1 MYTNVFVVHFEYK
14 INRRIP
20 PLVSGVLQ
28 YRKPKIPGWDS
39 DSDSSVLL
47 LLFCPSHLKKRNH
60 KMSALSPRNRIVV
73 FRLSQD
79 EFETLKCAC
88 AEKGGRNLSEF
99 TRSEL
104 LSFLHAQPPEYLI
117 HSKLDAIARQLVS
130 MRTEMQ
136 EMSLLRDGGM
146 PAEAPPVS
154 SSLEDRKLNFDVR
167 SKRCV

>member
-1 MYTNVFVVHFEYK
+1 
-14 INRRIP
+14 
-20 PLVSGVLQ
+20 
-28 YRKPKIPGWDS
+28 
-39 DSDSSVLL
+39 
-47 LLFCPSHLKKRNH
+47 
-60 KMSALSPRNRIVV
+60 MSALSPRNRIVV

-104 LSFLHAQPPEYLI
+104 LNFLHAQPPEYLI
-117 HSKLDAIARQLVS
+117 HSKLDAIARQLS
-130 MRTEMQ
+130 GMRADMQ
-136 EMSLLRDGGM
+136 EMSHLRDGGM

-154 SSLEDRKLNFDVR
+154 SSLEDQKLNFDVR